1 MSTADARSG
10 RPVGGRVPSP
20 CRRLC
25 TLNEQDVCVG
35 CGRTLADITGW
46 SAMSEDEQRACV
58 QQARARLPQL
68 RAGWGRDDGDGHA

>member
-1 MSTADARSG
+1 
-10 RPVGGRVPSP
+10 
-20 CRRLC
+20 
-25 TLNEQDVCVG
+25 VG

-68 RAGWGRDDGDGHA
+68 RAGWGRDGEDGNA

>member
-1 MSTADARSG
+1 MPQSPDPLNSSG
-10 RPVGGRVPSP
+10 RTPSP

-46 SAMSEDEQRACV
+46 TAMTEDEQRACV
-58 QQARARLPQL
+58 QQARVRVRQF
-68 RAGWGRDDGDGHA
+68 RAGWARDHGHDDA